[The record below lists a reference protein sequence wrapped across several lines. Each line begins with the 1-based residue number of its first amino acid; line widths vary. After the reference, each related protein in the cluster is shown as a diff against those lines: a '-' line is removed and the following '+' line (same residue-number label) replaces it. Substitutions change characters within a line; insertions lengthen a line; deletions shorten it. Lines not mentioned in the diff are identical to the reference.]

1 MPPQTLPVPEGAM
14 EGGCGWKRGPE
25 WEHGLSPGPLG
36 GLQHCMPTSTLG
48 GYGALPEK
56 GPCHPT
62 LCVPPRKSTLGAFEA
77 GTAHRSDHLLM

>member
-1 MPPQTLPVPEGAM
+1 
-14 EGGCGWKRGPE
+14 
-25 WEHGLSPGPLG
+25 
-36 GLQHCMPTSTLG
+36 MPTSTLG

-77 GTAHRSDHLLM
+77 GAAHHSDHLLM